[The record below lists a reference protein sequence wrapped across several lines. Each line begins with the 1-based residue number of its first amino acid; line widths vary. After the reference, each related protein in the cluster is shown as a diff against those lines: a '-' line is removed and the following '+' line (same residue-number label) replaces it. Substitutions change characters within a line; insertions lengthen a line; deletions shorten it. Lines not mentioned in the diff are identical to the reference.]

1 MIANAFLTFYRVT
14 TRHPLYALLNLL
26 GLSFGVAVFV
36 TLSLFVRFETSYEA
50 WVPGADMIYQV
61 GTQWTLPGRE
71 QLLSES
77 SMGGLLEELQEDYPD
92 LVGTRVWP
100 QSGTIHLGA
109 EVFPGA
115 EQLVDPDFFK
125 VFNLDLVDGDKA
137 TALSGPDKI
146 LLTAEMAAKYFP
158 GGHAVGNTLTVSDL
172 EGTKT
177 YIVSGVLAN
186 LPRNS
191 DLKFDFVRLLTAQSH
206 ASNPFWRRW
215 GSSNLFTYLRIDS
228 ADAAKKLEAGFDDFV
243 DRKAGELRGQKWH
256 VQETLRLIPLLD
268 AHLRD
273 PQSKTAVI
281 TLGLVGLLAFGIA
294 AINFINLATARA
306 GLRAREVAV
315 RKTLGATQGAL
326 RLQFLSE
333 ALAMT
338 LLATIAGLSLVE
350 LALPLINAEGGLTL
364 ALNYREDWAFIG
376 LMIAAVLAMGLASGL
391 YPAFVLAQFKPAQV
405 LASSRSPS
413 GGRFGMRVREFLV
426 VVQFAV
432 VIAFF
437 IMTIG
442 FVRQLDHMKIADL
455 GFRRDGLLL
464 TTSTNYDAV
473 TPAMMHSIWAAWRA
487 VPGVTSVTS
496 SNVAPGNDDV
506 SNGQNVS
513 LPGSTATPT
522 TLQYDEVTQDFFKT
536 YGARLLAGRF
546 IDPSYGT
553 DAVRNHEL
561 DRPDTQVN
569 IVLNRRALKE
579 FGFKSP
585 EAAIGQ
591 LLVSGADG
599 SPTQQHFTVV
609 GVIDDLRFRS
619 PKTENLAMFYYLKA
633 DPKDNQI
640 TAIRYEGVPE
650 PVIRAALADAWRQVA
665 ASVPFELVSADDN
678 LDKYEKPDRNRS
690 NLFTLGAGI
699 AGLVGCIGLYGMA
712 AFTTSRRALE
722 IAVRKVLGASKGA
735 VIRLLVGQFLRPVL
749 LANLIAWP
757 VGYFVLQNWLLQFN
771 DRISLGITPFLA
783 ASSAAI
789 VIAVVTVF
797 VLALSA
803 ANSQPGRALRN
814 E

>member
-1 MIANAFLTFYRVT
+1 MMTNAFLTFYRVT
-14 TRHPLYALLNLL
+14 IRHPLYALLNLL
-26 GLSFGVAVFV
+26 GLSFGIAVFI
-36 TLSLFVRFETSYEA
+36 TLSLFVRFETSFES
-50 WVPGADMIYQV
+50 WLPGADNVYTA
-61 GTQWTLPGRE
+61 GTRWVLPGRE
-71 QLLSES
+71 TELVDS
-77 SMGGLLEELQEDYPD
+77 SMGGLLEELHEDYPD
-92 LVGTRVWP
+92 LVGTRTWP
-100 QSGTIHLGA
+100 QNGTIHLGA
-109 EVFPGA
+109 EVFAGS

-125 VFNLDLVDGDKA
+125 VFNLDMVDGDKA

-177 YIVSGVLAN
+177 YIVSGVIAN

-191 DLKFDFVRLLTAQSH
+191 DLKFDFVRLLTTQAI
-206 ASNPFWRRW
+206 ATNKFWRRW
-215 GSSNLFTYLRIDS
+215 GSNNLNTYLRIDN
-228 ADAAKKLEAGFDDFV
+228 ADEARKLESGFDDFV
-243 DRKAGELRGQKWH
+243 DRKAGPLHGEKWH
-256 VQETLRLIPLLD
+256 TMETVRLIPLLS

-273 PQSKTAVI
+273 EQSKTAVI

-338 LLATIAGLSLVE
+338 VLATIAGLSLVE

-364 ALNYREDWAFIG
+364 ALNYRQDWAFLG
-376 LMIAAVLAMGLASGL
+376 LLIAAVLAMGLASGL

-405 LASSRSPS
+405 LAASRSPS
-413 GGRFGMRVREFLV
+413 GGRFGLRVREFLV

-455 GFRRDGLLL
+455 GFKRDGLLL

-473 TPAMMHSIWAAWRA
+473 TPAILHSVLAAFRA
-487 VPGVTSVTS
+487 VPGVTSVTT
-496 SNVAPGNDDV
+496 SNVAPGDDNV

-513 LPGSTATPT
+513 LPGSTAAPT

-536 YGARLLAGRF
+536 YGARLLAGRL
-546 IDPSYGT
+546 IDPSYGS
-553 DAVRNHEL
+553 DGVRNHEL
-561 DRPDTQVN
+561 DRPDKQVN
-569 IVLNRRALKE
+569 IVLNQRALRE

-591 LLVSGADG
+591 LLVSGSDG
-599 SPTQQHFTVV
+599 SPTQQRFTVV
-609 GVIDDLRFRS
+609 GVIDDLHFHS
-619 PKTENLAMFYYLKA
+619 PKKENLAMYYFLKA
-633 DPKDNQI
+633 DANENQI

-665 ASVPFELVSADDN
+665 ASVPLELVSADDN
-678 LDKYEKPDRNRS
+678 LDKYAKPDRNRS

-771 DRISLGITPFLA
+771 DRITLGVTPFLA
-783 ASSAAI
+783 ASTAAI

-797 VLALSA
+797 VLALSG